1 MDSIGRC
8 EVTERLLV
16 AFVGRS
22 HGIEREIPTRVSSW
36 LLPTLRVT
44 DISVP
49 GHMWR
54 RLRGNGGVII
64 RIGDPDVYVSGG
76 REYTIQYRTS
86 PPAIGRKI
94 SWNLAGPRWWTDLNG
109 VSWSRSPSCHAY
121 RAGGN
126 RSPGTDTS
134 GSMRHGC
141 IPLCIWLP
149 SVRACTPFSS
159 GTAHIP
165 CPSHA
170 NSAPFP
176 FLNRMIGESS
186 NSSPPADCHCPPP
199 SPVAIT
205 LTHRRLLYASVLT
218 PQPFRTDAQL
228 KTLPR
233 PPAVTADI
241 RDEGR
246 GRKKVIISHAMGIPS
261 ERSTLK
267 QWQSS
272 PEVEPHGVCSR
283 TLRMWPFPETRYFG
297 PRPTD

>member
-1 MDSIGRC
+1 MQGGEVLEIGLILGLRVPATVPGQPAWTQPRSPPLPDLVSTDVRVLRYEIEVDMDSIGRC

-199 SPVAIT
+199 HRLPSLSPIAVSSMQ
-205 LTHRRLLYASVLT
+205 AS
-218 PQPFRTDAQL
+218 
-228 KTLPR
+228 
-233 PPAVTADI
+233 
-241 RDEGR
+241 
-246 GRKKVIISHAMGIPS
+246 
-261 ERSTLK
+261 
-267 QWQSS
+267 
-272 PEVEPHGVCSR
+272 
-283 TLRMWPFPETRYFG
+283 
-297 PRPTD
+297 